1 MLRFFKLLSLHGEFK
16 DWLEKLPKNSFKQYQ
31 GAAISAGFKDELKQ
45 SHKLRS
51 LFGLAAN
58 EVDTLVDDA
67 ETTREFYKY
76 LLSDRAHVKSIR
88 ASLTKLSS
96 VLQKDEI
103 PTWFA
108 NSGRKNLEQTG
119 LATDVTPPTGI
130 PGDKTDAESDPV
142 RKKLRDSGAQEL
154 DKIMEMLNRIN
165 GQDAYTIEIAGVA
178 PLAHS
183 DHLIL
188 TDDIAVRMKSV
199 SVSQIGHDSGI
210 TEEEWFQLVYLNAMA
225 LSSATKASEIKRTD
239 WDIAI
244 LRANMVKYGL
254 ASMGN
259 DGKAN
264 GVRHNEIRT
273 AAAPVIDYEELIK
286 ELDPHMKHL
295 DDLHTMALLAPVLAN
310 HMFLKTGHHYLN
322 DSYDKMYEKLISSCQ
337 IADISNVI
345 PYNMLFHKA
354 IHWCGPLN
362 ARHLWLNLEEIGSL
376 PAAMVLRKNSPPA
389 GTALLCTTRAVIDHI
404 TKVEAFSDISNIYK
418 EEIGV
423 LRYVDDLVKAD
434 PTVYSNQYHLFN
446 HASCGKDDDVFKRA
460 SVAAKTLAC
469 VCQAYLDTI
478 CKNTRL
484 SQAKALKNAADEQAF
499 LKRQLVNYFKNV
511 IDKMGDTASL
521 KEILQLE
528 KEEIAK
534 PRSSSPVRANR
545 PRSDVGSSDESE

>member
-1 MLRFFKLLSLHGEFK
+1 MSKLDNQDMLRFFKLLSLHGEFK

-119 LATDVTPPTGI
+119 LARDVIPPTGI
-130 PGDKTDAESDPV
+130 PGDKKDAESDPV

-188 TDDIAVRMKSV
+188 TEDIAVRMKTV
-199 SVSQIGHDSGI
+199 PVSQIGHDSGI

-244 LRANMVKYGL
+244 LRANMVKY
-254 ASMGN
+254 
-259 DGKAN
+259 
-264 GVRHNEIRT
+264 
-273 AAAPVIDYEELIK
+273 
-286 ELDPHMKHL
+286 
-295 DDLHTMALLAPVLAN
+295 
-310 HMFLKTGHHYLN
+310 
-322 DSYDKMYEKLISSCQ
+322 
-337 IADISNVI
+337 
-345 PYNMLFHKA
+345 
-354 IHWCGPLN
+354 
-362 ARHLWLNLEEIGSL
+362 EIG
-376 PAAMVLRKNSPPA
+376 
-389 GTALLCTTRAVIDHI
+389 RAHV
-404 TKVEAFSDISNIYK
+404 
-418 EEIGV
+418 
-423 LRYVDDLVKAD
+423 
-434 PTVYSNQYHLFN
+434 
-446 HASCGKDDDVFKRA
+446 
-460 SVAAKTLAC
+460 
-469 VCQAYLDTI
+469 
-478 CKNTRL
+478 
-484 SQAKALKNAADEQAF
+484 
-499 LKRQLVNYFKNV
+499 
-511 IDKMGDTASL
+511 
-521 KEILQLE
+521 
-528 KEEIAK
+528 
-534 PRSSSPVRANR
+534 
-545 PRSDVGSSDESE
+545 